1 MRKVT
6 QKHIA
11 EVLGISQ
18 NSVSQILRGQG
29 QYQRETYDR
38 VWQVAREMNY
48 RPNFYAKAI
57 RNERL
62 GNYALLQ
69 PENVEAAKI
78 PHRLL
83 FSITSELEK
92 SNCHLTFSR
101 LSDALLT
108 DKNYVPNIL
117 RELVVDGLFIFYCE
131 GAPVRM
137 RRLISDANIP
147 SIWLNS
153 NMPEDAIRPDDY
165 QAALEFTRAFIQKGH
180 KNIVFANQI
189 PETAITNPDRHY
201 SIRERYN
208 GYKDAMKEAGLKPA
222 YTQTHQSL
230 QKEKA
235 KGLTIEEALARP
247 NRPTAIIAYANWN
260 ASAALYAAAR
270 LGLKVPDD
278 LMVGLFHNK
287 VFTEFSIALPTV
299 VLPYTSMGREAIE
312 MMEQKLSSPKVK
324 VPTKKLPCELFL
336 QPTIDDAE
344 PYYEEL

>member
-6 QKHIA
+6 QKQIA

-29 QYQRETYDR
+29 NYQRETYDR
-38 VWQVAREMNY
+38 VWKVAREMDY

-57 RNERL
+57 RNDRL

-69 PENVEAAKI
+69 PESDEAAKI

-83 FSITSELEK
+83 FSIASELEK

-131 GAPVRM
+131 GTPAGM
-137 RRLISDANIP
+137 RRLIKEANIP

-153 NMPEDAIRPDDY
+153 NMPEDAIRPNDY
-165 QAALEFTRAFIQKGH
+165 HAAFELTRAFIEKGH
-180 KNIVFANQI
+180 QRIAFANQV
-189 PETAITNPDRHY
+189 PEVSIIDPSRHY

-208 GYKDAMKEAGLKPA
+208 GYKDAMKEAALEPL
-222 YTQTHQSL
+222 YVQTHQAIHSGGA
-230 QKEKA
+230 Q
-235 KGLTIEEALARP
+235 GRTIEDVLSLP
-247 NRPTAIIAYANWN
+247 DRPTAVVAYANWN
-260 ASAALYAAAR
+260 ATAVMYAAAKQ
-270 LGLKVPDD
+270 GLKVPDD

-287 VFTEFSIALPTV
+287 VSTEFGIALPTA
-299 VLPYTSMGREAIE
+299 VLPLTDMGREAVE
-312 MMEQKLSSPKVK
+312 MMECKLRSPKVK
-324 VPTKKLPCELFL
+324 IPTIKLPCELYL
-336 QPTIDDAE
+336 QPTAADAE